1 MFLDSSLA
9 ACSVTCM
16 TVSEETFQLGRA
28 KRNVFQRNVFHF
40 LPFVYFCRVPRG
52 AEGAQI
58 GPPGPPP
65 ARNEGRRQTG
75 RSRDIIR
82 GWWGFWKPKS
92 G

>member
-1 MFLDSSLA
+1 
-9 ACSVTCM
+9 M
-16 TVSEETFQLGRA
+16 TVSEEALQLGRA